1 MNKFDPYGQR
11 SVPSG
16 TIGMEGVPPMFAAT
30 EGRPL
35 LTEALSIVRR
45 RKWVI
50 LGFVVG
56 ALLIG
61 LVVTL
66 LMTPQYNA
74 EGTLEIQR
82 ENAGPATVPGNT
94 QSSMVDQ
101 EFYETQYGLLKARSL
116 AERVA
121 TSLRLQDD
129 PHFFEMYGIKN
140 DWFQNGQVQPGAP
153 SRDARVKIAGS
164 VLLNGFDVDHERM
177 SRLVTIGFTSPDA
190 TLAKRVVDA
199 WGNDF
204 VQSTL
209 ERRYEATSYARKFL
223 ESRLGQ
229 LRQRIDASERQLVDY
244 AARQGIVN
252 VPGSSGTGT
261 TGATPERPLAADDLA
276 SVNQALSQARVDRI
290 LAQSRLSSSSGETS
304 DVLGTSAL
312 TLRNTRAQLAA
323 DYARLMAQFEPG
335 YPPARALQNQIAQ
348 LDRSIAREEARVQ
361 GSVRTTYQSA
371 YQSATARER
380 ALQDR
385 LNQQKTAVL
394 DLRRRSIQYN
404 IIQRDADTNRQLYDA
419 LLQRYKEIGVAGG
432 VGANNISFVD
442 HPEVPG
448 SPSSPKLPLNLL
460 VALALGLLLGGG
472 AAWAL
477 EQIDQGITDPSEV
490 ESDLQVPLLGTVPQ
504 AVDGTPLKLL
514 ADRKSAVSEAYVSI
528 QTRLSF
534 ATDHGVPRTIGVT
547 SSKPAE
553 GKSTTAFALALSM
566 ARSRR
571 RVLLIDGDMRSPSVH
586 HLLDIKNERGL
597 SNYLAGEEQV
607 GNLILPSGY
616 DNLSVMTAGPQP
628 PSAPELLE
636 GDRLNR
642 LFEEVLASFDQIVV
656 DSPPVMGLADA
667 PLIGSKVEGM
677 LYVVESHSTQKSM
690 ARVAIARLASAN
702 VSITGAVLTKF
713 DAKRAHYGYG
723 YDYGYG
729 YGYGYGDTG
738 KRAG

>member
-1 MNKFDPYGQR
+1 MNKFDPHGQL
-11 SVPSG
+11 SVPMPGAMAMDSA
-16 TIGMEGVPPMFAAT
+16 PMFAAS

-50 LGFVVG
+50 LGFVVA

-66 LMTPQYNA
+66 LMTPQYSA
-74 EGTLEIQR
+74 KGTLEIQR
-82 ENAGPATVPGNT
+82 ENAGPNTVPGNT
-94 QSSMVDQ
+94 QNSMVDQ

-121 TSLRLQDD
+121 ASLRLQDD
-129 PHFFEMYGIKN
+129 PRFFDAYGIKN
-140 DWFQNGQVQPGAP
+140 DWFQNGRVQPGAP

-164 VLLNGFDVDHERM
+164 VLMGGFDVNHERM
-177 SRLVTIGFTSPDA
+177 SRLVTIGFTSPDPA
-190 TLAKRVVDA
+190 LAQRVVDA
-199 WGNDF
+199 WGNNF

-223 ESRLGQ
+223 ENRLAQ

-244 AARQGIVN
+244 SARQGIVN
-252 VPGSSGTGT
+252 VPGSPGTAT
-261 TGATPERPLAADDLA
+261 TAATAERPLAADDLA

-290 LAQSRLSSSSGETS
+290 LAESRLASSAGESADT
-304 DVLGTSAL
+304 LANSAL

-323 DYARLMAQFEPG
+323 DYARLMAQFEPA
-335 YPPARALQNQIAQ
+335 YPPARALQSQIAQ

-361 GSVRTTYQSA
+361 GSVNTTNQAA
-371 YQSATARER
+371 YRAATTREQ
-380 ALQDR
+380 ALQNR

-448 SPSSPKLPLNLL
+448 SPSSPKLPINLL
-460 VALALGLLLGGG
+460 VALALGLLLGGA

-477 EQIDQGITDPSEV
+477 EQVDQGITDPSEV
-490 ESDLQVPLLGTVPQ
+490 EGDLQVPLLGTIPR
-504 AVDGTPLKLL
+504 AADGTPLELL

-528 QTRLSF
+528 QTRLGF
-534 ATDHGVPRTIGVT
+534 TTDHGVPRTLAVT

-571 RVLLIDGDMRSPSVH
+571 RVLLIDGDMRSPSIH
-586 HLLDIKNERGL
+586 HLLDIKNGRGL
-597 SNYLAGEEQV
+597 SNYLAGEALDGLV
-607 GNLILPSGY
+607 LPSGY

-628 PSAPELLE
+628 PSSPELLD
-636 GDRLNR
+636 GDRFHH
-642 LFEEVLASFDQIVV
+642 LFEEILASFDQIVV

-677 LYVVESHSTQKSM
+677 LYVIESHSTQKSM
-690 ARVAIARLASAN
+690 ARVAISRLAAAN
-702 VSITGAVLTKF
+702 VSVTGAVLTKF
-713 DAKRAHYGYG
+713 DAKRAYYGYG

-729 YGYGYGDTG
+729 YGYGDTA
-738 KRAG
+738 KRGS